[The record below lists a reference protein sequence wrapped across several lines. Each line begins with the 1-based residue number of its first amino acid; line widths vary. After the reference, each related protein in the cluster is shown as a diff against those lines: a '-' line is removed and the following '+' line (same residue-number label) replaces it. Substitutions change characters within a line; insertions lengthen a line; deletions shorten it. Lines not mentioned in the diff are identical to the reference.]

1 MSEPNGGQEPQNG
14 TPQEGAPAQTPA
26 PAQAPAQTAAAAPAQ
41 TPTFTPE
48 YVSEL
53 RGEAASY
60 RKKASDLETKFKE
73 ADTERTAL
81 KGRVETM
88 ALKFAIGSAPTK
100 VADVDVAFSLIDKSK
115 ITFDEKGE
123 PTNVDDL
130 LKELVTA
137 KPFLA
142 GAFVPSPTNPTNP
155 ARDGAKYTLEQI
167 KQMSQDEIN
176 ENWDDVQRALSGK

>member
-14 TPQEGAPAQTPA
+14 TPQEGAPAQPPA
-26 PAQAPAQTAAAAPAQ
+26 PATPPAPASPTPPAQ
-41 TPTFTPE
+41 TPTFTSE

-53 RGEAASY
+53 RAEAASH
-60 RKKASDLETKFKE
+60 RKKASDLENKFKE
-73 ADTERTAL
+73 ADAERSAL

-155 ARDGAKYTLEQI
+155 AREGAKYTLEQV
-167 KQMSQDEIN
+167 KQMTPDEIN
-176 ENWDDVQRALSGK
+176 ANWDDVQSVLSGK